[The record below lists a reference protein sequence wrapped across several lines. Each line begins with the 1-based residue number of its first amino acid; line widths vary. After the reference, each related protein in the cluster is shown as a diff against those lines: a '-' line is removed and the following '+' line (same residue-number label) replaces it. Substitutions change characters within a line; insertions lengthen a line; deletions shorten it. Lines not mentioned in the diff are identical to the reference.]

1 MMDEETMTK
10 SEEHQQHQHQHQQ
23 HHLNLQK
30 ALQQCEL
37 VQNMI
42 DISISSLEGLRTKCA
57 TSNDLTQKEIR
68 TLEGKLVKY
77 FSRQLSYKNKVPLQE
92 RNVELDGFP
101 RLTHWF
107 RIVNMRKEVTE
118 EISPGELTLEALLE
132 MGDEG
137 VSETLQKF
145 GASEEECA
153 RLNASLT
160 CLRSAHQSEQLED
173 DKLHSNGGTSSNQ
186 SKQDWSIQWPT
197 SESGKENTPV
207 GTPEPG
213 QWVRLQLAQS
223 PKLPS
228 SRYSQHLCHSPQALA
243 PPFYALHPHPQADRL
258 TVDSHSGLLPSIL
271 DMGHRSLP
279 PSPRQRH
286 FPHTPPRTP
295 LVVNTMTPPG
305 TPPVRRR
312 NKLKAP
318 GTPPPSTRKLIHLLP
333 GFTALHRS
341 KSHEFQLGNRVDDAQ
356 TPRAKK
362 KAKPLNLKIHSSV
375 AGSCENLPTQRSPL
389 HSDHSLRSFFFPS
402 LVPSTPPVHATEVPT
417 ANTLSVPRW
426 SPQIPRRD
434 LGNSIKHRFS
444 TKYWMSQTCIVCG
457 KGMLF
462 GLKCKTCKLKCHN
475 KCTKEAPPCHLL
487 IYHRG
492 GRETSFKE
500 QVTTQARQLVRT
512 ESVPCDINNPLRYTD
527 LHISQTL
534 PKTNKI
540 NKDHIPV
547 PYQPDSS
554 SNPSSTTSSTPSS
567 PAPPLPPS
575 ATPPSP
581 LHPSPQS
588 IRQPKQP
595 NLTASHYYKYKQQFI
610 FPDVTP
616 EVPSRAPQVI
626 LHPVLSEPGNK
637 GNPLLQ
643 IEVEPTSDNEEGN
656 DEAGDSADEF
666 EEMNLS
672 LLSARNFPRKAS
684 QTSIF
689 LQEWDIPFE
698 QLEIGELI
706 GKGRFGQVYHGR
718 WHGEVAIRLIDIER
732 DNEDQLKAFK
742 REVMAYR
749 NTRHENVVLFMG
761 VCMSPPH
768 LAIITSLCK
777 GRTLYTVIR
786 DAKVILDVNKTRQI
800 AQEMVK
806 GMGYLHAKGILHK
819 DMKSKNVF
827 YDNGKVVITDF
838 GLFTISGVLQAG
850 SRREDKLRIPS
861 GWLCHL
867 APEIIRQLSPET
879 AEDQLPFS
887 KQSDVFAFGTIWYEL
902 HAREWPF
909 KNQPPEV
916 IIWQVGSGMK
926 PNLTQ
931 IGMGKEISD
940 ILLFCWAHEQEE
952 RPSFSKLV
960 ELLEKL
966 PKRNRRLSH
975 PGHFWKSAEL

>member
-1 MMDEETMTK
+1 MDEENMTK
-10 SEEHQQHQHQHQQ
+10 SEEQH
-23 HHLNLQK
+23 LSLQK

-77 FSRQLSYKNKVPLQE
+77 FSRQLSCKRKVATQE
-92 RNVELDGFP
+92 RSAELDGFP
-101 RLTHWF
+101 RLAHWF
-107 RIVNMRKEVTE
+107 RIVRVRKEVME
-118 EISPGELTLEALLE
+118 EIEPGQLTLEGLLE
-132 MGDEG
+132 LSDEQ
-137 VSETLQKF
+137 VCETMQKV
-145 GASEEECA
+145 GASPEECA
-153 RLNASLT
+153 RLNASLS
-160 CLRSAHQSEQLED
+160 CLRTVHQSGE
-173 DKLHSNGGTSSNQ
+173 SSAFA
-186 SKQDWSIQWPT
+186 KQDWAIQWPA

-207 GTPEPG
+207 CQPEPS
-213 QWVRLQLAQS
+213 QWIRFQLTQS
-223 PKLPS
+223 PKVQSKYNQPF
-228 SRYSQHLCHSPQALA
+228 CHSPQVLNAS
-243 PPFYALHPHPQADRL
+243 YSHTDRL
-258 TVDSHSGLLPSIL
+258 TVEGHAGLFPTT
-271 DMGHRSLP
+271 DTGHRSLP

-286 FPHTPPRTP
+286 FAHTPPRTP
-295 LVVNTMTPPG
+295 LVVHTMTPPA
-305 TPPVRRR
+305 TPPARRR
-312 NKLKAP
+312 NKGKAP
-318 GTPPPSTRKLIHLLP
+318 GTPPPSSRKLIHLLP

-341 KSHEFQLGNRVDDAQ
+341 KSHEFQLGNRMDDAQ

-362 KAKPLNLKIHSSV
+362 KSKPLNLKIQSSV
-375 AGSCENLPTQRSPL
+375 GSCENIPSQRSPL
-389 HSDHSLRSFFFPS
+389 HTERTLRSFFFPS
-402 LVPSTPPVHATEVPT
+402 FLPSTPPVHSDAAFS

-444 TKYWMSQTCIVCG
+444 TKYWMSQTCTVCG

-462 GLKCKTCKLKCHN
+462 GLKCKNCKLKCHN

-487 IYHRG
+487 IIHRG
-492 GRETSFKE
+492 GNGPSFLLLSSL
-500 QVTTQARQLVRT
+500 ARLVRT

-581 LHPSPQS
+581 LHPSPQCT
-588 IRQPKQP
+588 RQQKQF
-595 NLTASHYYKYKQQFI
+595 NFTG
-610 FPDVTP
+610 
-616 EVPSRAPQVI
+616 
-626 LHPVLSEPGNK
+626 SE
-637 GNPLLQ
+637 
-643 IEVEPTSDNEEGN
+643 
-656 DEAGDSADEF
+656 DEF
-666 EEMNLS
+666 EEMNPS

-698 QLEIGELI
+698 QLEVGELI
-706 GKGRFGQVYHGR
+706 GKGRFGQVFHGR

-761 VCMSPPH
+761 ACMSPPH

-777 GRTLYTVIR
+777 GRTLYSVVR
-786 DAKVILDVNKTRQI
+786 DAKVVLDVNKTRQI

-867 APEIIRQLSPET
+867 APEIVRQLSPDTE
-879 AEDQLPFS
+879 EDKLPFS
-887 KQSDVFAFGTIWYEL
+887 KQSDVYAFGTIWYEL
-902 HAREWPF
+902 HAREWPY
-909 KNQPPEV
+909 KNQSAEA

-926 PNLTQ
+926 PNLSQ

-940 ILLFCWAHEQEE
+940 ILLFCWAFEQDE

-975 PGHFWKSAEL
+975 PGHFWKSAEYVK

>member
-1 MMDEETMTK
+1 MDEDNMTR
-10 SEEHQQHQHQHQQ
+10 SEEQE
-23 HHLNLQK
+23 LSLQK

-42 DISISSLEGLRTKCA
+42 DISISNLEGLRTKCA
-57 TSNDLTQKEIR
+57 ASNDLTQKEIR
-68 TLEGKLVKY
+68 TLESKLVKY
-77 FSRQLSYKNKVPLQE
+77 FSRQLSCKRKVALQE
-92 RNVELDGFP
+92 RNAKLEGFP
-101 RLTHWF
+101 QLLHWF
-107 RIVNMRKEVTE
+107 RIVDIRKEVME
-118 EISPGELTLEALLE
+118 EIAPGQLSLEELLDMTDEQVCATLE
-132 MGDEG
+132 
-137 VSETLQKF
+137 KF
-145 GASEEECA
+145 GANSEECA
-153 RLNASLT
+153 RLNASLS
-160 CLRSAHQSEQLED
+160 CLRSVHTA
-173 DKLHSNGGTSSNQ
+173 GGSL
-186 SKQDWSIQWPT
+186 SKQDWTIQWPAA
-197 SESGKENTPV
+197 EPGKENSP
-207 GTPEPG
+207 GCPAEQG
-213 QWVRLQLAQS
+213 QWARTHLSQS
-223 PKLPS
+223 PKVPPKCG
-228 SRYSQHLCHSPQALA
+228 QHHCHGGSPHA
-243 PPFYALHPHPQADRL
+243 PLHTHVDRL
-258 TVDSHSGLLPSIL
+258 TVEAHPGLCPPLES
-271 DMGHRSLP
+271 GHRSLP

-286 FPHTPPRTP
+286 AAHTPPRTP
-295 LVVNTMTPPG
+295 NIVTTMTPPG

-312 NKLKAP
+312 NKLKPP
-318 GTPPPSTRKLIHLLP
+318 GTPPPSSRKLIHLIP

-341 KSHEFQLGNRVDDAQ
+341 KSHEFQLGHRVDEAH
-356 TPRAKK
+356 TPKVKK
-362 KAKPLNLKIHSSV
+362 KNKPLNLKIHNSV
-375 AGSCENLPTQRSPL
+375 GSCENIPAQRSPL
-389 HSDHSLRSFFFPS
+389 LAERSLRSFFVGYPPF
-402 LVPSTPPVHATEVPT
+402 LPSTPPVHTEATFS

-444 TKYWMSQTCIVCG
+444 TKYWMSQTCTVCG

-462 GLKCKTCKLKCHN
+462 GLKCKNCKLKCHN

-487 IYHRG
+487 IIHRG
-492 GRETSFKE
+492 GRRAVRGEADLHCKPLPPTLPLPPFLFRFP
-500 QVTTQARQLVRT
+500 TARARLVRT
-512 ESVPCDINNPLRYTD
+512 ESVPCDINNPLRKPPRYSD
-527 LHISQTL
+527 LHVSQTL
-534 PKTNKI
+534 PKTNKL

-581 LHPSPQS
+581 LHPSPQCP
-588 IRQPKQP
+588 RQQKQF
-595 NLTASHYYKYKQQFI
+595 NLPASHYYKYKQQFI
-610 FPDVTP
+610 FPDVVPETP
-616 EVPSRAPQVI
+616 TRAPQVV
-626 LHPVLSEPGNK
+626 LHPVTSNTILE

-643 IEVEPTSDNEEGN
+643 IEVEPTSENEEGPE
-656 DEAGDSADEF
+656 EAQESEDDF

-706 GKGRFGQVYHGR
+706 GKGRFGQVFHGR

-749 NTRHENVVLFMG
+749 QTRHENVVLFMG
-761 VCMSPPH
+761 ACMSPPH

-777 GRTLYTVIR
+777 GRTLYSVVR
-786 DAKVILDVNKTRQI
+786 DAKIVLDVNKTRQI
-800 AQEMVK
+800 AQEIVK

-819 DMKSKNVF
+819 DLKSKNVF

-838 GLFTISGVLQAG
+838 GLFSISGVLQAG
-850 SRREDKLRIPS
+850 RRENKLRIQN

-867 APEIIRQLSPET
+867 APEIIRQLSPDTE
-879 AEDQLPFS
+879 EDKLPFS
-887 KQSDVFAFGTIWYEL
+887 KHSDVFALGTIWYEL

-909 KNQPPEV
+909 KTQPAEA
-916 IIWQVGSGMK
+916 IIWQVGRGMK
-926 PNLTQ
+926 PNLSQ

-940 ILLFCWAHEQEE
+940 ILLFCWAYEQEE
-952 RPSFSKLV
+952 RPTFTKLMDM
-960 ELLEKL
+960 LEKL

-975 PGHFWKSAEL
+975 PGHFWKSAE

>member
-1 MMDEETMTK
+1 MNEEMTK
-10 SEEHQQHQHQHQQ
+10 SEEQH
-23 HHLNLQK
+23 LSLQK

-77 FSRQLSYKNKVPLQE
+77 FSRQLSCKCKVALEE
-92 RNVELDGFP
+92 RSAELEDFP
-101 RLTHWF
+101 RLGHWF
-107 RIVNMRKEVTE
+107 RIVNLRKEVTQE
-118 EISPGELTLEALLE
+118 MSPGEVTLEGLLE
-132 MGDEG
+132 M
-137 VSETLQKF
+137 SEEQVCELLQKF
-145 GASEEECA
+145 GANEEECA
-153 RLNASLT
+153 RLNASLS
-160 CLRSAHQSEQLED
+160 CLRKAHQLGSQA
-173 DKLHSNGGTSSNQ
+173 
-186 SKQDWSIQWPT
+186 KQDWSIQWPT

-207 GTPEPG
+207 CQPEAS
-213 QWVRLQLAQS
+213 QWIRFQLSQS
-223 PKLPS
+223 PKVQS
-228 SRYSQHLCHSPQALA
+228 KYNQHMCHSPQALA
-243 PPFYALHPHPQADRL
+243 PPLYADRL
-258 TVDSHSGLLPSIL
+258 TVDSPATGLFPPL
-271 DMGHRSLP
+271 DTGHRSLP

-286 FPHTPPRTP
+286 FGHTPPRTP

-305 TPPVRRR
+305 TPPMRRR
-312 NKLKAP
+312 NKVKAP
-318 GTPPPSTRKLIHLLP
+318 GTPPPPSRKLIHLLP

-341 KSHEFQLGNRVDDAQ
+341 KSHEFQLGNRLEDTQ
-356 TPRAKK
+356 TPKAKK
-362 KAKPLNLKIHSSV
+362 KTKPLNLKIHSSV
-375 AGSCENLPTQRSPL
+375 GSCENLPTQRSPL
-389 HSDHSLRSFFFPS
+389 HTERSLRSFFFPS
-402 LVPSTPPVHATEVPT
+402 FIPSTPPVHAETPS

-462 GLKCKTCKLKCHN
+462 GLKCKNCKLKCHN

-487 IYHRG
+487 IIQRG
-492 GRETSFKE
+492 GRESLK
-500 QVTTQARQLVRT
+500 VARLVRT

-567 PAPPLPPS
+567 PAPPLPSS

-588 IRQPKQP
+588 ARQQKQF
-595 NLTASHYYKYKQQFI
+595 NLTASSYFKYKQQFI
-610 FPDVTP
+610 FPDVAP
-616 EVPSRAPQVI
+616 EAPPSRAPQVI
-626 LHPVLSEPGNK
+626 LHPVLSEPGNE

-643 IEVEPTSDNEEGN
+643 IEVEPTSDNEDGN
-656 DEAGDSADEF
+656 DEDSGDEF

-698 QLEIGELI
+698 QLEIGEMI
-706 GKGRFGQVYHGR
+706 GKGRFGKVFHGR

-761 VCMSPPH
+761 ACMSPPH

-777 GRTLYTVIR
+777 GRTLYSVVR
-786 DAKVILDVNKTRQI
+786 DGKVVLDVNKTRQI

-850 SRREDKLRIPS
+850 SRREDKLRIPN

-867 APEIIRQLSPET
+867 APEIIQQLSPDTE
-879 AEDQLPFS
+879 EDKLPFS

-902 HAREWPF
+902 HAREWPY
-909 KNQPPEV
+909 KSQPAEV
-916 IIWQVGSGMK
+916 IIWQIGSGMK
-926 PNLTQ
+926 PNLAQT
-931 IGMGKEISD
+931 GMGKEISD
-940 ILLFCWAHEQEE
+940 ILLLCWAYKQEE

-960 ELLEKL
+960 DLLEKL

-975 PGHFWKSAEL
+975 PGHFWKSAEYVK

>member
-1 MMDEETMTK
+1 MDEENMTK
-10 SEEHQQHQHQHQQ
+10 SEEQH
-23 HHLNLQK
+23 LSLQK

-77 FSRQLSYKNKVPLQE
+77 FSRQLSCKRKVALPE
-92 RNVELDGFP
+92 RSADLEEFP
-101 RLTHWF
+101 QLGHWF
-107 RIVNMRKEVTE
+107 RIVNMRKVVTE
-118 EISPGELTLEALLE
+118 EMSPGQLTLEGLLE
-132 MGDEG
+132 MNDEQ
-137 VSETLQKF
+137 VCETVQKF
-145 GASEEECA
+145 GANSDECA
-153 RLNASLT
+153 RLNAALS
-160 CLRSAHQSEQLED
+160 CLRSVHKSEQLED
-173 DKLHSNGGTSSNQ
+173 DKVHSNGGGSQ
-186 SKQDWSIQWPT
+186 AKQDWAIQWP
-197 SESGKENTPV
+197 SSGKENAPV
-207 GTPEPG
+207 CQPEPG
-213 QWVRLQLAQS
+213 QWVRFQLSQS
-223 PKLPS
+223 PKVQS
-228 SRYSQHLCHSPQALA
+228 KYNQHFCHSPQALA
-243 PPFYALHPHPQADRL
+243 PSYSHADRL
-258 TVDSHSGLLPSIL
+258 TVDSHLGLLPSP
-271 DMGHRSLP
+271 DAGHRSLP

-286 FPHTPPRTP
+286 FAHTPPRTP

-305 TPPVRRR
+305 TPPMRRR
-312 NKLKAP
+312 NKFKAP
-318 GTPPPSTRKLIHLLP
+318 GTPPPSSRKLIHLLP

-341 KSHEFQLGNRVDDAQ
+341 KSHEFHLGNRVDEAQ
-356 TPRAKK
+356 TPKAKK
-362 KAKPLNLKIHSSV
+362 RSKPLNLKIHCSV
-375 AGSCENLPTQRSPL
+375 GSCENLPSQRSPL
-389 HSDHSLRSFFFPS
+389 HCERSLRSFFFPTF
-402 LVPSTPPVHATEVPT
+402 LPSTPPVHTDATFS

-462 GLKCKTCKLKCHN
+462 GLKCKNCKLKCHN

-487 IYHRG
+487 IIHRG
-492 GRETSFKE
+492 DHQG
-500 QVTTQARQLVRT
+500 TTQARLVRT

-581 LHPSPQS
+581 LHPSPQCT
-588 IRQPKQP
+588 RQQKQF
-595 NLTASHYYKYKQQFI
+595 NLTASHYFKYKQQFI
-610 FPDVTP
+610 FPDVAP
-616 EVPSRAPQVI
+616 EAPTRAPQVI
-626 LHPVLSEPGNK
+626 LHPVLSEPGNE

-643 IEVEPTSDNEEGN
+643 IEVEPTSETEEGN
-656 DEAGDSADEF
+656 DEAEDSEDEF

-706 GKGRFGQVYHGR
+706 GKGRFGQVFHGR

-761 VCMSPPH
+761 ACMSPPH

-777 GRTLYTVIR
+777 GRTLYSVVR
-786 DAKVILDVNKTRQI
+786 DAKVVLDVNKTRQI

-867 APEIIRQLSPET
+867 APEIVRQLSPET
-879 AEDQLPFS
+879 EEDKLPFS

-909 KNQPPEV
+909 KNQPAEA

-940 ILLFCWAHEQEE
+940 ILLFCWAFEQEE

-975 PGHFWKSAEL
+975 PGHFWKSAEYVK

>member
-1 MMDEETMTK
+1 MGTMSELEE
-10 SEEHQQHQHQHQQ
+10 SGQSVRAH
-23 HHLNLQK
+23 K

-57 TSNDLTQKEIR
+57 TSNDLTQKEMR

-77 FSRQLSYKNKVPLQE
+77 FSRQLSCKCKVALEE
-92 RNVELDGFP
+92 RGAELEDFP
-101 RLTHWF
+101 RLGHWF
-107 RIVNMRKEVTE
+107 RIVNLRKEVTQDM
-118 EISPGELTLEALLE
+118 SPAGVTLEGLLE
-132 MGDEG
+132 M
-137 VSETLQKF
+137 SEQQVRELLQTF
-145 GASEEECA
+145 GANGEECA
-153 RLNASLT
+153 RLNASLAS
-160 CLRSAHQSEQLED
+160 LRRARQLG
-173 DKLHSNGGTSSNQ
+173 SQ
-186 SKQDWSIQWPT
+186 AKQDWSIQWPT

-207 GTPEPG
+207 CQPEPS
-213 QWVRLQLAQS
+213 QWIRFQLSQS
-223 PKLPS
+223 PKVQSKCNRHTCRGP
-228 SRYSQHLCHSPQALA
+228 QTPTASPL
-243 PPFYALHPHPQADRL
+243 YADRL
-258 TVDSHSGLLPSIL
+258 TPDGPSAAAPPPAS
-271 DMGHRSLP
+271 DGGRRSLP
-279 PSPRQRH
+279 PSPRQRR
-286 FPHTPPRTP
+286 FGRTPPRTP
-295 LVVNTMTPPG
+295 LVFNTMTPPG

-312 NKLKAP
+312 NKVKAP
-318 GTPPPSTRKLIHLLP
+318 GTPPPPSRKLIHLLP

-341 KSHEFQLGNRVDDAQ
+341 KSHEFQLGNRLDDAHV
-356 TPRAKK
+356 PKGKK
-362 KAKPLNLKIHSSV
+362 KSKPLNLKIHSSV
-375 AGSCENLPTQRSPL
+375 GSCENLPTYPPGQRSPL
-389 HSDHSLRSFFFPS
+389 HTERSLRSFFFPS
-402 LVPSTPPVHATEVPT
+402 FVPSTPPVHAETPS

-462 GLKCKTCKLKCHN
+462 GLKCKNCKLKCHN

-487 IYHRG
+487 IIQRG
-492 GRETSFKE
+492 GRESLKDH
-500 QVTTQARQLVRT
+500 QGMTQGGLFSSSRSLAVARLVRT
-512 ESVPCDINNPLRYTD
+512 ESVPCDINNPLRYSD

-540 NKDHIPV
+540 NKDHIAA

-567 PAPPLPPS
+567 PAPPLPSS

-588 IRQPKQP
+588 ARQQKHF
-595 NLTASHYYKYKQQFI
+595 NLTAASYFKYKQQFI

-616 EVPSRAPQVI
+616 VTPPSRAPQVI
-626 LHPVLSEPGNK
+626 LHPVLSEPGDE

-643 IEVEPTSDNEEGN
+643 IEVEPISDNEEGH
-656 DEAGDSADEF
+656 DEESGDEF

-698 QLEIGELI
+698 QLEIGEMI
-706 GKGRFGQVYHGR
+706 GKGRFGKVFHGR

-761 VCMSPPH
+761 ACMSPPH

-777 GRTLYTVIR
+777 GRTLYSVVR
-786 DAKVILDVNKTRQI
+786 DVKVVLDVNKTRQI

-867 APEIIRQLSPET
+867 APEIIRQLSPDTE
-879 AEDQLPFS
+879 EDKLPFS
-887 KQSDVFAFGTIWYEL
+887 KQSDVFAFGTIWFEL
-902 HAREWPF
+902 HAREWPY
-909 KNQPPEV
+909 KSQPAEV
-916 IIWQVGSGMK
+916 IVWQVGSGVK
-926 PNLTQ
+926 PSLAHA
-931 IGMGKEISD
+931 GMGKEILD
-940 ILLFCWAHEQEE
+940 ILLLCWAFQQDE

-960 ELLEKL
+960 DLLEKL

-975 PGHFWKSAEL
+975 PGHFWKSAEYVK

>member
-1 MMDEETMTK
+1 MNEEMTK
-10 SEEHQQHQHQHQQ
+10 SEEQH
-23 HHLNLQK
+23 LSLQK

-77 FSRQLSYKNKVPLQE
+77 FSRQLSCKCKVALEE
-92 RNVELDGFP
+92 RNAELEDFP
-101 RLTHWF
+101 RLGHWF
-107 RIVNMRKEVTE
+107 RIVNLRKEVTE
-118 EISPGELTLEALLE
+118 EMNAGEVTLEGLLE
-132 MGDEG
+132 MSDNQVCEL
-137 VSETLQKF
+137 LQKF
-145 GASEEECA
+145 GANEEECA
-153 RLNASLT
+153 RLNASLS
-160 CLRSAHQSEQLED
+160 CLKKAHQLEQLEE
-173 DKLHSNGGTSSNQ
+173 DKLHSNGGSQ
-186 SKQDWSIQWPT
+186 AKQDWSIQWPT

-207 GTPEPG
+207 CQPEPS
-213 QWVRLQLAQS
+213 QWIRFQLSQS
-223 PKLPS
+223 PQVQSK
-228 SRYSQHLCHSPQALA
+228 YNQHMCHSPQALA
-243 PPFYALHPHPQADRL
+243 PPLYADRL
-258 TVDSHSGLLPSIL
+258 TVENPATGLFPSLDS
-271 DMGHRSLP
+271 GHRSLP

-286 FPHTPPRTP
+286 FGHTPPRTP

-312 NKLKAP
+312 NKVKAP
-318 GTPPPSTRKLIHLLP
+318 GTPPPPSRKLIYLLP

-341 KSHEFQLGNRVDDAQ
+341 KSHEFQLGNRLEDTQ
-356 TPRAKK
+356 TPKAKK
-362 KAKPLNLKIHSSV
+362 KTKPLNLKIHSSV
-375 AGSCENLPTQRSPL
+375 GSCENLPTQRSPL
-389 HSDHSLRSFFFPS
+389 HTERSLRSFFFPS
-402 LVPSTPPVHATEVPT
+402 FIPSTPPVHAETPS

-426 SPQIPRRD
+426 SPQIARRD

-462 GLKCKTCKLKCHN
+462 GLKCKNCKLKCHN

-487 IYHRG
+487 IIQRG
-492 GRETSFKE
+492 GRESLKDQQGTI
-500 QVTTQARQLVRT
+500 QVARLVRT

-567 PAPPLPPS
+567 PAPPLPSS

-588 IRQPKQP
+588 ARQQKQF
-595 NLTASHYYKYKQQFI
+595 NLTASSYFKYKQQFI

-616 EVPSRAPQVI
+616 EAPPSRAPQVI
-626 LHPVLSEPGNK
+626 LHPVLSEPGNE

-643 IEVEPTSDNEEGN
+643 IEVEPTSDNEDGN
-656 DEAGDSADEF
+656 NEDSGDEF

-698 QLEIGELI
+698 QLVIGEMI
-706 GKGRFGQVYHGR
+706 GKGRFGKVFHGR

-761 VCMSPPH
+761 LCMSPPH

-777 GRTLYTVIR
+777 GRTLYSVVR
-786 DAKVILDVNKTRQI
+786 DPKVVLDVNKTRQI

-850 SRREDKLRIPS
+850 SRREDKLRIPN

-867 APEIIRQLSPET
+867 APEIIQQLSPDTE
-879 AEDQLPFS
+879 EDKLPFS

-902 HAREWPF
+902 HAREWPY
-909 KNQPPEV
+909 KNQPAEV
-916 IIWQVGSGMK
+916 IIWQIGSGMK
-926 PNLTQ
+926 PNLAQT
-931 IGMGKEISD
+931 GMGKEILD
-940 ILLFCWAHEQEE
+940 ILLMCWAYQQEE
-952 RPSFSKLV
+952 RPTFSKLV
-960 ELLEKL
+960 DLLEKL

-975 PGHFWKSAEL
+975 PGHFWKSAEYVK

>member
-1 MMDEETMTK
+1 MNEEMTK
-10 SEEHQQHQHQHQQ
+10 SEEQR
-23 HHLNLQK
+23 LSLQK

-77 FSRQLSYKNKVPLQE
+77 FSRQLSCKCKVALEE
-92 RNVELDGFP
+92 RSAELEDFP
-101 RLTHWF
+101 RLGHWF
-107 RIVNMRKEVTE
+107 RIVNLRKEVTQE
-118 EISPGELTLEALLE
+118 MSPGEVTLEGLLE
-132 MGDEG
+132 MNEEQ
-137 VSETLQKF
+137 VCELLQKF
-145 GASEEECA
+145 GANEEESA
-153 RLNASLT
+153 RLNASLS
-160 CLRSAHQSEQLED
+160 CLRKAHQLGKGSQE
-173 DKLHSNGGTSSNQ
+173 
-186 SKQDWSIQWPT
+186 KQDWSIQWPT

-207 GTPEPG
+207 GQPEAS
-213 QWVRLQLAQS
+213 QWIRFQLSQS
-223 PKLPS
+223 PKVQS
-228 SRYSQHLCHSPQALA
+228 KYNQHMCHSPQALA
-243 PPFYALHPHPQADRL
+243 PPLYVDRL
-258 TVDSHSGLLPSIL
+258 TVDGPAAGLFPPL
-271 DMGHRSLP
+271 DFGHRSLP

-286 FPHTPPRTP
+286 FGHTPPRTP
-295 LVVNTMTPPG
+295 LVINTMTPPG
-305 TPPVRRR
+305 TPPMRRR
-312 NKLKAP
+312 NKVKAP
-318 GTPPPSTRKLIHLLP
+318 GTPPPPSRKLIHLLP

-341 KSHEFQLGNRVDDAQ
+341 KSHEFQLGNRLDDTQ
-356 TPRAKK
+356 TPKAKK
-362 KAKPLNLKIHSSV
+362 KTKPLNLKIHSSV
-375 AGSCENLPTQRSPL
+375 GSCENLPAQRSPL
-389 HSDHSLRSFFFPS
+389 HTERSLRSFFFPS
-402 LVPSTPPVHATEVPT
+402 FIPSTPPVHADTPS

-462 GLKCKTCKLKCHN
+462 GLKCKNCKLKCHN

-487 IYHRG
+487 IIHPRG
-492 GRETSFKE
+492 F
-500 QVTTQARQLVRT
+500 ARLVRT

-567 PAPPLPPS
+567 PAPPLPSS
-575 ATPPSP
+575 ATPPVAIAP
-581 LHPSPQS
+581 LPTVSEATETV
-588 IRQPKQP
+588 QPDRYQDVP
-595 NLTASHYYKYKQQFI
+595 AVSQIHISSTMCCALTQ
-610 FPDVTP
+610 
-616 EVPSRAPQVI
+616 
-626 LHPVLSEPGNK
+626 
-637 GNPLLQ
+637 
-643 IEVEPTSDNEEGN
+643 NEEGN
-656 DEAGDSADEF
+656 DEDSGDEF

-689 LQEWDIPFE
+689 LQEWDIPIE
-698 QLEIGELI
+698 QLEIGEMI
-706 GKGRFGQVYHGR
+706 GKGRFGKVFHGR

-761 VCMSPPH
+761 ACMSPPH

-777 GRTLYTVIR
+777 GRTLYSVVR
-786 DAKVILDVNKTRQI
+786 DAKVVLDVNKTRQI

-850 SRREDKLRIPS
+850 SRREDKLRIPN

-867 APEIIRQLSPET
+867 APEIIQQLSPDTE
-879 AEDQLPFS
+879 EDKLPFS

-902 HAREWPF
+902 HAREWPY
-909 KNQPPEV
+909 KSQPAEV
-916 IIWQVGSGMK
+916 IIWQIGSGMK
-926 PNLTQ
+926 PNLAQT
-931 IGMGKEISD
+931 GMGKEISD
-940 ILLFCWAHEQEE
+940 ILLLCWAFKQDE

-960 ELLEKL
+960 DLLEKL

-975 PGHFWKSAEL
+975 PGHFWKSAEYVK